1 MHYCVYVLLC
11 CDGSFYTG
19 YTRDLE
25 ARIRLHK
32 NGRGARYTKT
42 HKPKRLV
49 YVEEFATI
57 SEAMKKERKVKKLSH
72 RQKLEL
78 IKANRHVKKT
88 RTTARRQA

>member
-1 MHYCVYVLLC
+1 MPYCVYVLLC
-11 CDGSFYTG
+11 SDGSFYTG

-25 ARIRLHK
+25 ARVRLHK
-32 NGRGARYTKT
+32 SGRGARYTKM

-49 YVEEFATI
+49 YMEEFGTI

-78 IKANRHVKKT
+78 VKARRHVMKAK
-88 RTTARRQA
+88 TTARC